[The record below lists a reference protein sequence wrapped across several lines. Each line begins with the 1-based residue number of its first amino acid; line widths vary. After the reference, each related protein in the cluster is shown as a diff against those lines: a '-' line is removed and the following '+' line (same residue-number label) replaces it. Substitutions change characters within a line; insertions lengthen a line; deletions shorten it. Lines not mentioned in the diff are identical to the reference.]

1 MQKLIGLLACCLLLA
16 ACRSGQHVTK
26 EKLPVPAE
34 QTTTKAAAEAEV
46 AAAYVSKV
54 AALQVNR
61 PCITASAKV
70 SLQGMG
76 KDLNVSGQLRMK
88 RDDVVR
94 LSLRTLGFEVAVLE
108 FTPQDVLM
116 VDRINKQYVRAAY
129 SEVSFLRQA
138 NLDFYALQSLFWN
151 ELFVPGQRKL
161 NAQTAHFHLSHKGAQ
176 TLLTLTDTPKLAY
189 TFYTNE
195 EAVRIDE
202 LQVKGRNAGD
212 KGSFCWT
219 YAGFREF
226 AGRHFPTQMQMQ
238 VSGTGKDMGLS
249 LTLSNLK
256 NDTDWNTRTTVSA
269 KYTRRS
275 VNEVLK
281 GLNL

>member
-61 PCITASAKV
+61 PYITASAKV

-94 LSLRTLGFEVAVLE
+94 LSLRALGFEVAVLE

>member
-46 AAAYVSKV
+46 AVAYVSKV

-94 LSLRTLGFEVAVLE
+94 LSLRALGFEVAVLE

>member
-54 AALQVNR
+54 AALKVNR

-94 LSLRTLGFEVAVLE
+94 LSLRALGFEVAVLE

>member
-1 MQKLIGLLACCLLLA
+1 M
-16 ACRSGQHVTK
+16 
-26 EKLPVPAE
+26 PVPAE

-94 LSLRTLGFEVAVLE
+94 LSLRALGFEVAVLE